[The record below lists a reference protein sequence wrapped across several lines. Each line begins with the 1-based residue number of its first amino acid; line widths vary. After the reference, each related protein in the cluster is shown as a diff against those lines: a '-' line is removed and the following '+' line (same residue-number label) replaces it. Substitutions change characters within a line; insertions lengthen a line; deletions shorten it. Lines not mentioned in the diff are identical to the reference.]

1 MYDRFDLEE
10 EIHKVW
16 ATEEDLDTILYR
28 IIDAPEEHPSED
40 EITNMLIGLKE
51 IHNSRCIK
59 LWDVFETMVKDNCFK
74 SDKQNR
80 FLDKDISLD
89 YRGVPLEDEDAMQ
102 GNFWPSEE
110 EILDMEGHGP
120 GPDEEK

>member
-28 IIDAPEEHPSED
+28 IMDAPEEQPSED
-40 EITNMLIGLKE
+40 DITNMLMGLKE

-59 LWDVFETMVKDNCFK
+59 LYDVFETMVKDKCFT
-74 SDKQNR
+74 N
-80 FLDKDISLD
+80 KDASLD
-89 YRGVPLEDEDAMQ
+89 YRGIPLTDYEDAYYEDQDARQ
-102 GNFWPSEE
+102 GNFWSD
-110 EILDMEGHGP
+110 I
-120 GPDEEK
+120 

>member
-16 ATEEDLDTILYR
+16 ATEEDLETILYR
-28 IIDAPEEHPSED
+28 IMDAPEEEHPSED

-59 LWDVFETMVKDNCFK
+59 LWDVFETMVKDRCFK

-89 YRGVPLEDEDAMQ
+89 YRGVPLIDEDEKYDYPKSEDEDAMQ
-102 GNFWPSEE
+102 GKFWPSE
-110 EILDMEGHGP
+110 
-120 GPDEEK
+120 KS